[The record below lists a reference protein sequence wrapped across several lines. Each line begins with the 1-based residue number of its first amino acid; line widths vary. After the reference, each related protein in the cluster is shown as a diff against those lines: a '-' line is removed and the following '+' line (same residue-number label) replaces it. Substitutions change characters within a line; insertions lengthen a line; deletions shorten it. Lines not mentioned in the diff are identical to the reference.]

1 MGNKNNLETHIEQF
15 QRAIKVTSCTLRE
28 IRAEDK
34 RKMPP
39 KLFKCSRMIC
49 GNKVSGRFH
58 PLPSQ
63 GDTYS
68 ATQTTYQILIKP
80 YFLFTCLLF
89 GLGLFRNNLMKPNLA
104 SNCIA
109 KDDFELQCLPLPVTG
124 WQTCSTMLL
133 EWWWGTEAR
142 VSYMLGQTLPI
153 ELHFQPSSFCCC
165 FSF

>member
-1 MGNKNNLETHIEQF
+1 MPYKGPICSNRSCWMGNKNNLETCIEQF
-15 QRAIKVTSCTLRE
+15 QRAIKITSCTLRE

-58 PLPSQ
+58 LLPSQ
-63 GDTYS
+63 RDTHL
-68 ATQTTYQILIKP
+68 ATQTTCQVLIKP

-89 GLGLFRNNLMKPNLA
+89 GLGLFRNNLMKPSLA

-109 KDDFELQCLPLPVTG
+109 KDDLELQLLPLPITG
-124 WQTCSTMLL
+124 
-133 EWWWGTEAR
+133 
-142 VSYMLGQTLPI
+142 
-153 ELHFQPSSFCCC
+153 
-165 FSF
+165 